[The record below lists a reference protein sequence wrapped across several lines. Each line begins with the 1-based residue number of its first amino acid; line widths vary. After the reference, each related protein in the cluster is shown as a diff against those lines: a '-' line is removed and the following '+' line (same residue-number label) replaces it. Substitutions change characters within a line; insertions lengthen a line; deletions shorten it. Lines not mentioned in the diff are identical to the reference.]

1 MVIPCQYY
9 FQLEYLWFDLFMSWT
24 EYRNFTI
31 IEIEKIVTIKFKKLI
46 EEKDNLDDS
55 KYFKNHIEESE
66 QNILISK
73 LENIGCNVLFLP
85 EVQEIYPKGLAKK
98 KIVNNFRNIL
108 CDKFRPGH
116 FDGVTTVVDL
126 FFNMIKPTNSYFGE
140 KDFQQVKIIQDLVKI
155 NHHNIKIIQ
164 CPSVRDKIGM
174 SLSSRNSK
182 FSNDQLKIFDELG
195 NKIKEHINLLKQNEI
210 NNLDQLKIE
219 FLQNNINKIDY
230 LEIRNENNLEITNKY
245 FFKDGRDYQN
255 YRYDISEAIIDDVV
269 YPSLDPCIFEV
280 RYPEN
285 DIVGTARQ

>member
-1 MVIPCQYY
+1 MKIFRKASELEPNLVSIKDKGQSIGLVLTMGNLHDGHLSLIREAQLHNEFVICSIFINPTQFNNENDFNSYP
-9 FQLEYLWFDLFMSWT
+9 
-24 EYRNFTI
+24 NTI
-31 IEIEKIVTIKFKKLI
+31 DE
-46 EEKDNLDDS
+46 D
-55 KYFKNHIEESE
+55 
-66 QNILISK
+66 ISK
-73 LENIGCNVLFLP
+73 LENIGCNLLFLP

-164 CPSVRDKIGM
+164 CPSVRDKMGM

-182 FSNDQLKIFDELG
+182 FSNDQLKIFNVLG
-195 NKIKEHINLLKQNEI
+195 NKIKEHINLLIQNEI

-219 FLQNNINKIDY
+219 LLQNNINKIDY
-230 LEIRNENNLEITNKY
+230 LEIRNENNLEITK
-245 FFKDGRDYQN
+245 N
-255 YRYDISEAIIDDVV
+255 YSEARLFIALYIDDIRIIDNFKL
-269 YPSLDPCIFEV
+269 Y
-280 RYPEN
+280 
-285 DIVGTARQ
+285 

>member
-1 MVIPCQYY
+1 MKIFRKASELEPNLVSIKDKGQSIGLVLTMGNLHNGHLSLIREAQLHNEFVICSIFINPTQFNNENDFNSYPK
-9 FQLEYLWFDLFMSWT
+9 
-24 EYRNFTI
+24 TI
-31 IEIEKIVTIKFKKLI
+31 NE
-46 EEKDNLDDS
+46 D
-55 KYFKNHIEESE
+55 
-66 QNILISK
+66 ISK

-85 EVQEIYPKGLAKK
+85 EVQDIYPKGLAKK

-164 CPSVRDKIGM
+164 CPSVRDKMGM

-182 FSNDQLKIFDELG
+182 FSNDQLKIFNVLG
-195 NKIKEHINLLKQNEI
+195 NKIKEHINLLTQNAII

-219 FLQNNINKIDY
+219 LLQNNINKIDY
-230 LEIRNENNLEITNKY
+230 LEIRNENNLEITK
-245 FFKDGRDYQN
+245 N
-255 YRYDISEAIIDDVV
+255 YSKARLFIALYIGDIRIIDNFKL
-269 YPSLDPCIFEV
+269 Y
-280 RYPEN
+280 
-285 DIVGTARQ
+285 